1 MFHDGAQVAGLLV
14 DAKLA
19 LGAGALVE
27 NGVHVLDGAAAAE
40 VVDHVVDE
48 GEQLDGK
55 VAHGHFGLLAEIDEL
70 AFDAVASGAPLV
82 FFDEG
87 AAVNAEAHVAGVE
100 AMQLD
105 DEGLGERGD
114 GHSFFDFGGDIAHA
128 ELERAERR
136 MRAHVPPDFFAAV
149 DAVELDEEA
158 EKIFV
163 GAPGFELLGNAGAR
177 ETAKDGGAEG
187 FQAGVAAHPEGRAGG
202 ESEQVREEVA
212 DHVHH
217 VDRGLLVGHGDVYVH
232 AEDQEGA
239 RKLLEF
245 LDDVLVALAGGDNL
259 IDPTGEGVR
268 AGGGDLQAGALGS
281 GDQLTAR
288 AVHFDAQ
295 LADVFANFRAG
306 LDDGLVHL
314 VLDLL
319 DDVRRSGGDELHYV
333 GAELTGGG
341 VNDLKFFFY
350 ADGKAVSH
358 GVALRVLGLWG
369 LLSAYH
375 TPSVVK
381 IALLR
386 CISSGHVQVER
397 SGPRP
402 RLDHP
407 CPVSGDAF
415 RSTPKAR
422 RNGKK
427 GTEPVDL
434 AALRSTY
441 K

>member
-105 DEGLGERGD
+105 DEGLGERGN

-149 DAVELDEEA
+149 DAVELNEEA

-177 ETAKDGGAEG
+177 ETAKDGSAEG
-187 FQAGVAAHPEGRAGG
+187 FQAGVATHPERRAGG
-202 ESEQVREEVA
+202 EREQVRKEIA
-212 DHVHH
+212 NHVHH

-239 RKLLEF
+239 CELLEF
-245 LDDVLVALAGGDNL
+245 LDDV
-259 IDPTGEGVR
+259 
-268 AGGGDLQAGALGS
+268 
-281 GDQLTAR
+281 
-288 AVHFDAQ
+288 
-295 LADVFANFRAG
+295 
-306 LDDGLVHL
+306 
-314 VLDLL
+314 
-319 DDVRRSGGDELHYV
+319 RRSGRDELHYV

-397 SGPRP
+397 SGPRL

-441 K
+441 KEGKRKRSQEAVMAREHTTSK

>member
-149 DAVELDEEA
+149 DAVELNEEA

-163 GAPGFELLGNAGAR
+163 GAPGFELFGNAGAR
-177 ETAKDGGAEG
+177 EAAEDRGTEG
-187 FQAGVAAHPEGRAGG
+187 FQAGVAAHPERRAGG

-217 VDRGLLVGHGDVYVH
+217 VDRGLLVGHGDVDVH

-281 GDQLTAR
+281 GDQLAAR

-295 LADVFANFRAG
+295 LADVFANFSAG

-319 DDVRRSGGDELHYV
+319 DDVRRSGGDKLHDMR
-333 GAELTGGG
+333 AELTGGR
-341 VNDLKFFFY
+341 VDALKFFFY
-350 ADGKAVSH
+350 ADSKAVSH
-358 GVALRVLGLWG
+358 GVALRVLGLRG
-369 LLSAYH
+369 TAKRVSYSAD
-375 TPSVVK
+375 
-381 IALLR
+381 
-386 CISSGHVQVER
+386 C
-397 SGPRP
+397 
-402 RLDHP
+402 
-407 CPVSGDAF
+407 
-415 RSTPKAR
+415 
-422 RNGKK
+422 
-427 GTEPVDL
+427 
-434 AALRSTY
+434 
-441 K
+441 

>member
-1 MFHDGAQVAGLLV
+1 MFHDGAQIAGLLV

-19 LGAGALVE
+19 FGAGALVE

-70 AFDAVASGAPLV
+70 AFDAVASGTPFI
-82 FFDEG
+82 FFNEG
-87 AAVNAEAHVAGVE
+87 AAVNAKAHVAGVE

-105 DEGLGERGD
+105 DEGLGERGN

-149 DAVELDEEA
+149 DAVELNEEA

-212 DHVHH
+212 NHVHH

-239 RKLLEF
+239 CELLEF
-245 LDDVLVALAGGDNL
+245 LDDMLVALAGG
-259 IDPTGEGVR
+259 
-268 AGGGDLQAGALGS
+268 
-281 GDQLTAR
+281 

-333 GAELTGGG
+333 GAELTGGR
-341 VNDLKFFFY
+341 VDDLKFFFY

-397 SGPRP
+397 SGPRL

-407 CPVSGDAF
+407 CRYREMPFVQ
-415 RSTPKAR
+415 P
-422 RNGKK
+422 
-427 GTEPVDL
+427 
-434 AALRSTY
+434 
-441 K
+441 